1 MPIFFLNIK
10 RGKNV
15 LGTQLNTNLT
25 FGTMSGKN
33 LKMVIS
39 KKGRTVKAPTRLIAA
54 DDEPA
59 QVLTQ
64 VEMKD
69 ENAQDGCYEV
79 VYNHK
84 LKDFVRAEDGM
95 DDDDQY
101 HKEVYLPILYFWG
114 CK

>member
-1 MPIFFLNIK
+1 
-10 RGKNV
+10 
-15 LGTQLNTNLT
+15 
-25 FGTMSGKN
+25 MSGKN

-39 KKGRTVKAPTRLIAA
+39 KKGRTIKAPVRLIAA
-54 DDEPA
+54 DDEAA

-64 VEMKD
+64 VEMED

-84 LKDFVRAEDGM
+84 LQDFVRAEDGSSEVDEM

>member
-1 MPIFFLNIK
+1 
-10 RGKNV
+10 
-15 LGTQLNTNLT
+15 
-25 FGTMSGKN
+25 MSGKN

-39 KKGRTVKAPTRLIAA
+39 KKGRTVKAPARLIAA

-69 ENAQDGCYEV
+69 ENAQDGCYDV
-79 VYNHK
+79 VYSHK
-84 LKDFVRAEDGM
+84 LKDFVRAEDGSSEVDEM

>member
-1 MPIFFLNIK
+1 MY
-10 RGKNV
+10 
-15 LGTQLNTNLT
+15 
-25 FGTMSGKN
+25 GKN
-33 LKMVIS
+33 LNMVKS
-39 KKGRTVKAPTRLIAA
+39 KNRRTIKAPARLIAA
-54 DDEPA
+54 DDEA

-84 LKDFVRAEDGM
+84 LQDFVRAEDGM

>member
-1 MPIFFLNIK
+1 
-10 RGKNV
+10 
-15 LGTQLNTNLT
+15 
-25 FGTMSGKN
+25 MSGKN

-39 KKGRTVKAPTRLIAA
+39 KKGRTIKAPVRLIAA

-64 VEMKD
+64 VEMED
-69 ENAQDGCYEV
+69 ENAQEGCYDV

-84 LKDFVRAEDGM
+84 LQTFVRAEDGSSEVDEM

>member
-25 FGTMSGKN
+25 FETMSGKN
-33 LKMVIS
+33 FNMVKS
-39 KKGRTVKAPTRLIAA
+39 KKGRTIKAPARLIAA
-54 DDEPA
+54 DDEA

-64 VEMKD
+64 VEMED
-69 ENAQDGCYEV
+69 ENAQDGCYDV

-84 LKDFVRAEDGM
+84 LKDFVRAEDGSRECSCEEDEM
-95 DDDDQY
+95 DNDDQY
-101 HKEVYLPILYFWG
+101 HKEVY
-114 CK
+114 

>member
-1 MPIFFLNIK
+1 
-10 RGKNV
+10 
-15 LGTQLNTNLT
+15 
-25 FGTMSGKN
+25 MSGKN
-33 LKMVIS
+33 LKMVKS
-39 KKGRTVKAPTRLIAA
+39 KKGRTIKAPVRLIAA
-54 DDEPA
+54 DDEA

-64 VEMKD
+64 VEMED
-69 ENAQDGCYEV
+69 ENAHDECYDV

-84 LKDFVRAEDGM
+84 LQEFVRAEDGSSEVDEM